1 MEDSFIKI
9 IRKSGRQAIEN
20 FLLSVFRNNLTLREP
35 GLLTVG
41 VPGGRSIVY
50 AAAALQQLKPTELQR
65 ISLQLVDERLS
76 GEKNSTVLLDNGIRD
91 LMESGRFTSEQ
102 FRDLP
107 RNPALYAQVDRFDM
121 LFLGIGEDG
130 HIASLFPRSYPSLDE
145 PHTAS
150 ITEIHHAPKP
160 PPGRITITY
169 AGFRRLA
176 ETADIYLLAF
186 GEGKRDALN
195 RLLSEKGETA
205 ESLPCAFFPAN
216 FEKVTLLTD
225 LEL

>member
-1 MEDSFIKI
+1 MEDRFIKI
-9 IRKSGRQAIEN
+9 IRKSGIPAIEN
-20 FLLSVFRNNLTLREP
+20 FLLSVFRKNLSVRES
-35 GLLTVG
+35 GLLTIG
-41 VPGGRSIVY
+41 VPGGRSIVH
-50 AAAALQQLKPTELQR
+50 AAAALQQLKPTELER
-65 ISLQLVDERLS
+65 ISLQLIDERLS
-76 GEKNSTVLLDNGIRD
+76 GEKNFTVLLDNGIRD
-91 LMESGRFTSEQ
+91 LIESGRLTSGQ
-102 FRDLP
+102 FRDIP
-107 RNPALYAQVDRFDM
+107 RNPALYDQVDRFDM

-130 HIASLFPRSYPSLDE
+130 HIASLFPRSYPSLDG

-150 ITEIHHAPKP
+150 IAEIHNSPKP

-186 GEGKRDALN
+186 GEGKRSALN
-195 RLLSEKGETA
+195 RLLSGSGETA